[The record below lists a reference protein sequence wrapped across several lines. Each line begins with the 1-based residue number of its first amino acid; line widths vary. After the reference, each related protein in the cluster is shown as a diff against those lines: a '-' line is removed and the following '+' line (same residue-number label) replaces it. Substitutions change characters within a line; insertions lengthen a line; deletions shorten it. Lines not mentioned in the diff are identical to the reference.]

1 MKRNQ
6 NNNMEEL
13 KEDLT
18 YEKAMEELEAIV
30 ERVEDKNAPLDK
42 LEEDIKRG
50 MALIA
55 FCKGQ
60 LRGYRERI
68 SAIMDDNSEEK

>member
-1 MKRNQ
+1 MKRKQ
-6 NNNMEEL
+6 KNNMEEL

-18 YEKAMEELEAIV
+18 YEKAIEELEAIV
-30 ERVEDKNAPLDK
+30 ERVEDKDAPLDK

-55 FCKGQ
+55 FCKTQ

-68 SAIMDDNSEEK
+68 SAIMDENTEEK

>member
-1 MKRNQ
+1 
-6 NNNMEEL
+6 MEEQ
-13 KEDLT
+13 KDLT
-18 YEKAMEELEAIV
+18 YEKAIAELEAIV

-42 LEEDIKRG
+42 LEEDIKKG

-60 LRGYRERI
+60 LRGYKERI
-68 SAIMDDNSEEK
+68 SAIMEENSEEK

>member
-1 MKRNQ
+1 
-6 NNNMEEL
+6 MEEL

-18 YEKAMEELEAIV
+18 YEKAIEELEAIV
-30 ERVEDKNAPLDK
+30 ERVEDKDATLDK

-55 FCKGQ
+55 FCKTQ

-68 SAIMDDNSEEK
+68 SAIMDENTEEK